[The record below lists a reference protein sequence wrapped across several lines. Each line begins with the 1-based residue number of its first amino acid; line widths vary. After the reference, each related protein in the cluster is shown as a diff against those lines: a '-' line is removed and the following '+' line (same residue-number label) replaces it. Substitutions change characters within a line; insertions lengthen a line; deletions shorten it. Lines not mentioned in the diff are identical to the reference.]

1 MGIGTPSQAMLQ
13 RARSLFAEILD
24 NDDGPRVETVHSFC
38 QSVLRRFPIEAGIV
52 PQSELA
58 DEFEQARLKAEA
70 REALLRSAD
79 PALVTMIGLI
89 AAQTSEGNA
98 EAILD
103 ELLKKEERL
112 ASNDMI
118 QQLRAHFVEDRGFD
132 PERDP
137 QEMLAGVIGLSL
149 IHI

>member
-1 MGIGTPSQAMLQ
+1 M
-13 RARSLFAEILD
+13 
-24 NDDGPRVETVHSFC
+24 
-38 QSVLRRFPIEAGIV
+38 

-98 EAILD
+98 ETILD

-112 ASNDMI
+112 ASPDMI

-132 PERDP
+132 PGEGSAGDAGRGHRRSGYRGNPRRRDGACGKRRCRP
-137 QEMLAGVIGLSL
+137 GEACVQNDSLA
-149 IHI
+149 